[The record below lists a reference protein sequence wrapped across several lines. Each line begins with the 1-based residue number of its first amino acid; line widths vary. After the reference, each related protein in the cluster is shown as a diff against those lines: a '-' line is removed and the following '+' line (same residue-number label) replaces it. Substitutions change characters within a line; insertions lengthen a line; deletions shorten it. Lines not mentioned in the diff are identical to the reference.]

1 MIGKYY
7 DKLEEFIKKYKNII
21 SILSPTFAIYNYSK
35 KQNNKVYNIRLANN
49 TKKFFMAMS
58 LFIIILISEYNL
70 KNLFINNNPNVLKYT
85 YIIIGFILPCFILNK
100 IILKDYGMHINYN
113 CRKFKYIIPQ
123 IIYSKNIKIMF
134 TVIIILYSIVL
145 FFTNIFLNIGYVVQW
160 IFLILT
166 IYIFGISR
174 PIQFFLVFIRDIL
187 KKMYKKDERD
197 IDGKIRL
204 IILAI
209 ISFLNLVLDYSILF
223 WTLDTLGYLMF
234 DVKMFD
240 NNINNIIE
248 MIYYTSGCG
257 DFNINNFI
265 PMLFIIIKNISTF
278 ILITGNLAL
287 YLNIE
292 SKDSHN

>member
-1 MIGKYY
+1 MQYI
-7 DKLEEFIKKYKNII
+7 IIQKN
-21 SILSPTFAIYNYSK
+21 
-35 KQNNKVYNIRLANN
+35 NNKVYNIRLANN

-223 WTLDTLGYLMF
+223 WTLDTLGYLIL

-287 YLNIE
+287 SLNIE